1 MSQEVLTKTIKQLME
16 ICKFTKTSKIT
27 LHDHFTQLIYAVRHF
42 LYALSTLGFTV
53 VLCDN
58 QNMR

>member
-16 ICKFTKTSKIT
+16 ICKFTITSEIT
-27 LHDHFTQLIYAVRHF
+27 LHNQLTQLIYAVRHF
-42 LYALSTLGFTV
+42 LYALSALGFTV